1 MKYRPMN
8 DAIDP
13 EVLPGGFTY
22 EQLEKEHDPNAPNDA
37 YVIGENGASIQAPD
51 ADSLSDQSS
60 GPKPWVKPLAAL
72 LGVLF
77 VALTVWNLH
86 RVVQG
91 PPPPP
96 KPTPIQLKQPLYLG
110 VMKIDAYRR
119 SYGVVPDQLSDA
131 GLPDPG
137 PYTYQRLDQDHYQL
151 AFTNQGEKLDYDSH
165 VPKVSFFGSPKELL
179 STGDS
184 K

>member
-13 EVLPGGFTY
+13 EMLPGGFTIAP
-22 EQLEKEHDPNAPNDA
+22 EREHDPDAPNDA
-37 YVIGENGASIQAPD
+37 YVMDENGATIQAPD
-51 ADSLSDQSS
+51 ADSLSSQQS
-60 GPKPWVKPLAAL
+60 GPKPWAKPLAAL

-77 VALTVWNLH
+77 VALTFWNLT
-86 RVVQG
+86 RFIQG

-96 KPTPIQLKQPLYLG
+96 KPTPVQVKQALYLG
-110 VMKIDAYRR
+110 VMKVDAYRR
-119 SYGVVPDQLSDA
+119 TYGVVPDQLSDA
-131 GLPDPG
+131 GLPDTG

-151 AFTNQGEKLDYDSH
+151 AFTNQGEKLEYDSH
-165 VPKVSFFGSPKELL
+165 VRKDSFFGSPKELL
-179 STGDS
+179 SMGAE